1 MPSIGLITTGECEH
15 RALGASL
22 LRVFEGVGLEIVQP
36 FERPVPSI
44 TSNYLGYP
52 GPTSGGTHVDK
63 LIGSIMATLEGRGA
77 PDFVLAVDD
86 LELANIA
93 TPHHVTQLVA
103 DAFRRCLGD
112 TPTHTALARVRER
125 CSFHLLC
132 PMLEAY
138 FFGEPAAL
146 QRAGATRPASLDP
159 SHHLEDFLAVDP
171 TFLGPADGRR
181 EHPWR
186 RPDRDRHPKR
196 YLSFLVDPDD
206 DELTA
211 YKESRDGVRA
221 LATLD
226 WAQVF
231 RFQPPG
237 ITFAYSL
244 FDDLADALGVPNPF
258 RGTCHSLTTRRPAGT
273 LRNVA

>member
-15 RALGASL
+15 RALGTSL
-22 LRVFEGVGLEIVQP
+22 LRAFEGAGLEIVQP
-36 FERPVPSI
+36 FRRPVPSI

-63 LIGSIMATLEGRGA
+63 LVDSIMATLEGRGA

-86 LELANIA
+86 LELPNIA
-93 TPHHVTQLVA
+93 TAHHVTQLVA
-103 DAFRRCLGD
+103 DAFRRRQGN
-112 TPTHTALARVRER
+112 TPTHSELARVRER

-146 QRAGATRPASLDP
+146 QRAGAMRAVSLDP
-159 SHHLEDFLAVDP
+159 SNHLEDFLAADSA
-171 TFLGPADGRR
+171 FLEPGDVR

-186 RPDRDRHPKR
+186 RPDRGRHTKR
-196 YLSFLVDPDD
+196 YLSLLVDPDD
-206 DELTA
+206 DERTV

-231 RFQPPG
+231 QFQPPG

-244 FDDLADALGVPNPF
+244 FDDLADALGVPSPF
-258 RGTCHSLTTRRPAGT
+258 PGRCYALTTRRPTGT
-273 LRNVA
+273 LRNIG